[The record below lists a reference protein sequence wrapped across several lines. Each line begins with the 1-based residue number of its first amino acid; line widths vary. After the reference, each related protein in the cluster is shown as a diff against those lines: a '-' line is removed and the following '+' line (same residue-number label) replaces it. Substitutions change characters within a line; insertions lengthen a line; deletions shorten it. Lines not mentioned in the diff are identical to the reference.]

1 MKYSVALLALAAA
14 VSAQKI
20 DACDGKAQPCIDDAI
35 AESGLC
41 EAGDEACACENMS
54 DIQGLATNCVI
65 EACGGGAAGARMVF
79 SLPSLPRSSPRH
91 GKYSI

>member
-65 EACGGGAAGARMVF
+65 EACGGAAGARMFF